1 MSYHGFFILSPKYLT
16 KQSVLSIIVHTIQC
30 KSDIASGILRSGD
43 KLPSVRKFALE
54 KKINPNTAAKVYKF
68 LENEGVIT
76 SIPSKGNFVSQD
88 VENLQSIQINDL
100 TEEFKDLLEQMR
112 LMCIEKSKIL
122 EIVEEAYHGFA
133 N

>member
-1 MSYHGFFILSPKYLT
+1 MNKLAIYEQLSLDIK
-16 KQSVLSIIVHTIQC
+16 K
-30 KSDIASGILRSGD
+30 DIASGILRSGD

-54 KKINPNTAAKVYKF
+54 KKINPNTAAKVYKN

-88 VENLQSIQINDL
+88 IDNLKSIQINDL
-100 TEEFKDLLEQMR
+100 TEELKDLLAKMH
-112 LMCIEKSKIL
+112 LVCVEKSKIL
-122 EIVEEAYHGFA
+122 DIVEEVYHGVA

>member
-1 MSYHGFFILSPKYLT
+1 MNKLAIYEQLSLEIKT
-16 KQSVLSIIVHTIQC
+16 
-30 KSDIASGILRSGD
+30 DIASGILRSGD

-54 KKINPNTAAKVYKF
+54 KKINPNTAAKVYKH

-88 VENLQSIQINDL
+88 VDNLHAIQINDL
-100 TEEFKDLLEQMR
+100 TEELKALLEQMR
-112 LMCIEKSKIL
+112 LVCVSKKDVL
-122 EIVEEAYHGFA
+122 RIVEEVYHGFA

>member
-1 MSYHGFFILSPKYLT
+1 MNKLAIYEQLSLE
-16 KQSVLSIIVHTIQC
+16 I

-76 SIPSKGNFVSQD
+76 SDRKSTRLKSSHNR
-88 VENLQSIQINDL
+88 QSRI
-100 TEEFKDLLEQMR
+100 T
-112 LMCIEKSKIL
+112 
-122 EIVEEAYHGFA
+122 
-133 N
+133 

>member
-1 MSYHGFFILSPKYLT
+1 MNKLAIYEQLSLEIKG
-16 KQSVLSIIVHTIQC
+16 
-30 KSDIASGILRSGD
+30 DIASGILRSGD

-54 KKINPNTAAKVYKF
+54 KKINPNTAAKVYKN

-88 VENLQSIQINDL
+88 VENLKSIQINDFTKEL
-100 TEEFKDLLEQMR
+100 KDLLEQMR
-112 LMCIEKSKIL
+112 LLCVEKSRIL
-122 EIVEEAYHGFA
+122 EIVEGVYHEFE

>member
-1 MSYHGFFILSPKYLT
+1 MNKLAIYEQLSLE
-16 KQSVLSIIVHTIQC
+16 I

-88 VENLQSIQINDL
+88 GENLQSIQINDL

>member
-1 MSYHGFFILSPKYLT
+1 MNKLAIYEQLSLE
-16 KQSVLSIIVHTIQC
+16 I

-54 KKINPNTAAKVYKF
+54 KKINPNTAAKVYKH

-88 VENLQSIQINDL
+88 IDNLKAIQMNDL
-100 TEEFKDLLEQMR
+100 TAELKTLLEQMR
-112 LMCIEKSKIL
+112 LVCIQKSKIL
-122 EIVEEAYHGFA
+122 EIVEEVYRGFA